1 MNIVLK
7 HKHRI
12 ILMLILICLLIKGFY
27 GEKILANGGL
37 GFDGVIFAD
46 LTANAFKYLSNHTI
60 DNYYFQRI
68 GIPLV
73 LHTIFKIFN
82 IYFSESNIIQAFLC
96 LNIFCII
103 LGAIY
108 YFLIS
113 SELKLKPTIEII
125 GFSSLFFC
133 FPILKL
139 SMFYPIL
146 MDIPCFTL
154 SIIFL
159 YYYLKDKSIICL
171 ITLFLGAF
179 IFPNF
184 ILLSIL
190 LFFKKTPT
198 KLLHKTSVLSNNKS
212 QLMLFLEKYNSIQIL
227 LLITTPLFLVF
238 LLFKFYYFNSFDI
251 IQQGFRFYPGKTI
264 FVLFSFFLA
273 ILYLC
278 FLNFFKSEQMTLTQL
293 LKSFRLIHIFSFITL
308 FICVTFIINS
318 CSSKVEANLTLD
330 KYLTNIINQVVKN
343 PLNFIVSH
351 TFYFGAMPLLLFF
364 ILKDVKKEIL
374 NLGFGMLFFYTIIV
388 FFSVGNESRQ
398 IIPFFPFLTFLSII
412 SLNKYWN
419 ISIYFSGLFSI
430 ICLAISHFWYQI
442 NAVKTGLTYFTPSA
456 IFTKFPAQRYF
467 MFQGPWVSNYM
478 YKIHLFV
485 CIFILVV
492 LWFMFKKSKLIYRN
506 IDTFND
512 KNI

>member
-1 MNIVLK
+1 MSIVLK
-7 HKHRI
+7 NKNRI
-12 ILMLILICLLIKGFY
+12 ILILILILFLIKGFY

-46 LTANAFKYLSNHTI
+46 LTTNAFKYLSNHAI
-60 DNYYFQRI
+60 DTYYFQRI
-68 GIPLV
+68 GVPLV
-73 LHTIFKIFN
+73 LHTIFKLFN
-82 IYFSESNIIQAFLC
+82 IDFCQSNIIHGFLY
-96 LNIFCII
+96 LNLFCIV

-159 YYYLKDKSIICL
+159 YYYLKDQRIICL
-171 ITLFLGAF
+171 IALFLGAF

-184 ILLSIL
+184 ILFSVL
-190 LFFKKTPT
+190 LFFKKTPI
-198 KLLHKTSVLSNNKS
+198 KLSQEIDEVSSNKNR
-212 QLMLFLEKYNSIQIL
+212 LVLFLRKYNSIQIL
-227 LLITTPLFLVF
+227 LLITAPLFLIF
-238 LLFKFYYFNSFDI
+238 LLYKFYYFNSFDI
-251 IQQGFRFYPGKTI
+251 IQQGFKFYPGKTVFI
-264 FVLFSFFLA
+264 LFSFLLT

-278 FLNFFKSEQMTLTQL
+278 ILNLFEAQTLTFTQL
-293 LKSFRLIHIFSFITL
+293 LKSFRVIHIFLFIIL
-308 FICVTFIINS
+308 FICITFIINS
-318 CSSKVEANLTLD
+318 CSSKAEANLTLD
-330 KYLTNIINQVVKN
+330 KYLTNIINQAVKN

-351 TFYFGAMPLLLFF
+351 TFYFGAMPMLLFF

-398 IIPFFPFLTFLSII
+398 IIPFFPFLTILSII
-412 SLNKYWN
+412 SLNRFGN
-419 ISIYFSGLFSI
+419 VSIYFSVIFSI
-430 ICLAISHFWYQI
+430 ICIALSHFWYPI
-442 NAVKTGLTYFTPSA
+442 NAVKTGLTYYAPSA

-478 YKIHLFV
+478 YKIHLVV
-485 CIFILVV
+485 CLLTLIIFWAI
-492 LWFMFKKSKLIYRN
+492 FKKSKLINRKY
-506 IDTFND
+506 
-512 KNI
+512 

>member
-1 MNIVLK
+1 MSIILK
-7 HKHRI
+7 HKNRI
-12 ILMLILICLLIKGFY
+12 ILILILICLLIKGFY

-46 LTANAFKYLSNHTI
+46 LTANAFKYLSNNAI

-68 GIPLV
+68 GVPLV
-73 LHTIFKIFN
+73 LHTIFKLFN
-82 IYFSESNIIQAFLC
+82 IDFCQSNIIQAFLY
-96 LNIFCII
+96 LNIFCVI

-146 MDIPCFTL
+146 MDIPCFAL

-159 YYYLKDKSIICL
+159 YYYLRDKNIICL
-171 ITLFLGAF
+171 ITLFLGVF

-190 LFFKKTPT
+190 LFFKKTPL
-198 KLLHKTSVLSNNKS
+198 KLSQKIDVLSNSKNRII
-212 QLMLFLEKYNSIQIL
+212 LLIEKYNFIQIL
-227 LLITTPLFLVF
+227 LLITTPLFLLF
-238 LLFKFYYFNSFDI
+238 LLYKFYYFNSFDI
-251 IQQGFRFYPGKTI
+251 IQQGFRFYPVKTL
-264 FVLFSFFLA
+264 FVLFSFLLA
-273 ILYLC
+273 ILYLYI
-278 FLNFFKSEQMTLTQL
+278 LNFFEAQLLTFTQL
-293 LKSFRLIHIFSFITL
+293 LKSFRVIHIILFIIL
-308 FICVTFIINS
+308 FICITFIINS
-318 CSSKVEANLTLD
+318 CSSKAEANLTLD

-374 NLGFGMLFFYTIIV
+374 NLGFGALFFYTIIV

-419 ISIYFSGLFSI
+419 ISIYFSGIFSI
-430 ICLAISHFWYQI
+430 ICIALSHFWYPI

-485 CIFILVV
+485 CILILVV

-506 IDTFND
+506 IDTFN
-512 KNI
+512 NNNV